1 MSPSTPNQHSAR
13 GKDSNTFPND
23 QNGYG
28 QSNTPVKD
36 KGDRKQDVYKLTID
50 LQRHSLT
57 KNAHTIHG
65 SPSPTPRKLTLKEV
79 EDSRR
84 VGALVIHAYHLAQSL
99 RWTEQRESKK
109 VPGRRRGAMS
119 TVEERSCESSL

>member
-1 MSPSTPNQHSAR
+1 MSSSEPNQHLD
-13 GKDSNTFPND
+13 GTKDSKTAAVV
-23 QNGYG
+23 QNGCG
-28 QSNTPVKD
+28 ENNIQAKD
-36 KGDRKQDVYKLTID
+36 RADWKQDVYKLTTD

-57 KNAHTIHG
+57 KNAQSIQG